1 MRVTISSLDVC
12 LSREAII
19 RSFAFFGGHISTD
32 SILFLFCVSFMV
44 QFLSV
49 FVQELVCF
57 FYVMKF
63 VGREFVIISNFSCSF
78 LTGEFSGL
86 SFKVVVLFV

>member
-1 MRVTISSLDVC
+1 MFASAEKPSSGLL
-12 LSREAII
+12 LSLVD
-19 RSFAFFGGHISTD
+19 TLLL
-32 SILFLFCVSFMV
+32 ILSYSLLIFEFCVSFMV

-57 FYVMKF
+57 FCVMKF
-63 VGREFVIISNFSCSF
+63 VGREFVIISSFSCSF

-86 SFKVVVLFV
+86 SFQAVVLFV